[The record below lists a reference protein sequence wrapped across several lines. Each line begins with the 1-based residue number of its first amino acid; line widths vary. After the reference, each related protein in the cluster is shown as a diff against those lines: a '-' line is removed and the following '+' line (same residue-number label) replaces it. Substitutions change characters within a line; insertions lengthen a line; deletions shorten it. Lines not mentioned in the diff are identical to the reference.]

1 VSARR
6 LRAAAATALVACLLP
21 SATAGAVATRAS
33 LPDIE
38 RQVMCAECGVPLN
51 IAESQQADR
60 ERVFIQGLIDQG
72 QTTAQIKRAL
82 VAQYGPR
89 VLATPSHSG
98 FGLAAYLVPI
108 AVAAALL
115 VLLAVLLPRWRRR
128 SPVPATAGRD
138 GQAPSHPLSPGEA
151 ARLDADLARFE
162 R

>member
-1 VSARR
+1 M
-6 LRAAAATALVACLLP
+6 RAAAVAVAVALVACGLP
-21 SATAGAVATRAS
+21 VGAAGAAVARAS

-72 QTTAQIKRAL
+72 QTTSQIKRAL
-82 VAQYGPR
+82 VVQYGPR

-98 FGLAAYLVPI
+98 FGLVAYLVPI

-115 VLLAVLLPRWRRR
+115 ALLAVLLPRWRRR
-128 SPVPATAGRD
+128 SRPPAGAAG
-138 GQAPSHPLSPGEA
+138 GAASGPLSPA
-151 ARLDADLARFE
+151 DATRLDADLARFD